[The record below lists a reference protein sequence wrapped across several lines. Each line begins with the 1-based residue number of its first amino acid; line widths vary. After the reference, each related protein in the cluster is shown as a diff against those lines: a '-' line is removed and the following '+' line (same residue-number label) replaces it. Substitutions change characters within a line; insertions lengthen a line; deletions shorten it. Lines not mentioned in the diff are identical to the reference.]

1 MIVGGAGVIVIITPP
16 VADTAPPNHV
26 ANPRLGIHVRP

>member
-1 MIVGGAGVIVIITPP
+1 MIVVVITAP

-26 ANPRLGIHVRP
+26 PNPRLGIHDCP